1 MHGQQLFI
9 HLTVIFLAGTAC
21 VTDILWRRV
30 PNPLVIAGLGLGIGL
45 NAWSEGLH
53 GLVMSLAG
61 AVLGMALF
69 LPFFALGG
77 MGAGDVKLLAAL
89 GSLLG
94 PGDLVRTAL
103 AGAVAGGLMALA
115 VAAYQRRLLDT
126 FRGIGRLLSYW
137 ASGGLRPSPEL
148 NLGSPVALKIPYAVP
163 VAAGAVLI
171 VLSRWSSP

>member
-1 MHGQQLFI
+1 MHGQELFI
-9 HLTVIFLAGTAC
+9 HLVVIFLAGAAC

-45 NAWSEGLH
+45 NAWSWGFH
-53 GLVMSLAG
+53 GLLMSLVG
-61 AVLGMALF
+61 AVLGVALF

-103 AGAVAGGLMALA
+103 VGALAGGLMALA
-115 VAAYQRRLLDT
+115 VAAWQGRLLAT
-126 FRGIGRLLSYW
+126 FRGMGRLLAYW
-137 ASGGLRPSPEL
+137 AAGGLRPSPEL
-148 NLGSPVALKIPYAVP
+148 NLGSSAALKIPYAVP

-171 VLSRWSSP
+171 VLSRWS